1 MCALNSF
8 IIDENTHLF
17 NILKVEVLT
26 QPYEILKKTAAHGN
40 QLVLTEYHPLYI
52 KVWGLLALV
61 ILLNRWSLFELRISN
76 ILTAIRYL
84 GHNITCTCHLLA
96 SNWNLYNRALMA
108 KAKSWLENKQ
118 GPKAMFKIS
127 MINIFI
133 KTKTKRK
140 M

>member
-1 MCALNSF
+1 MR
-8 IIDENTHLF
+8 IRILF

-26 QPYEILKKTAAHGN
+26 QPYKIFKKTAAHGN

-61 ILLNRWSLFELRISN
+61 ILSNQWNLFELRISN

-96 SNWNLYNRALMA
+96 SNWNLYIRALME
-108 KAKSWLENKQ
+108 KATSWLENKP

-127 MINIFI
+127 MNMFSLKLKPRGNYNPCIFGS
-133 KTKTKRK
+133 
-140 M
+140 